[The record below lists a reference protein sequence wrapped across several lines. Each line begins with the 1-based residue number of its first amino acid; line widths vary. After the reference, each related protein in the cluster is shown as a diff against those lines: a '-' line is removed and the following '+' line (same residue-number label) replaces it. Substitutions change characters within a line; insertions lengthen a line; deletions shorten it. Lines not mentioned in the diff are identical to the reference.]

1 MKRSRTLIITIP
13 LMAILI
19 GIAAYKY
26 GFEQVHADLASVREE
41 QAVKAR
47 LLDRYVALIAEK
59 PELEKKIASLK
70 EERKADDS
78 KLIERQTPSLAAA
91 SLQDIVK
98 GVVTGRGGT
107 ISSERV
113 GKQEDIGHFRVIN
126 VSIDTVLPDVRALG
140 DILYSLE
147 TRTPYLV
154 IKEMDVRIR
163 NYRDPRDLMVNLQV
177 SALTG
182 GK

>member
-1 MKRSRTLIITIP
+1 MTLP
-13 LMAILI
+13 LMIILL
-19 GIAAYKY
+19 GIFAYKY
-26 GFEQVHADLASVREE
+26 GFLQVRADLSNLKEE
-41 QAVKAR
+41 QAVKGR
-47 LLDRYVALIAEK
+47 LLERYVTLISEK
-59 PELEKKIASLK
+59 PALEKKMAALR

-78 KLIERQTPSLAAA
+78 KLIEGQTPSLAAA
-91 SLQDIVK
+91 TLQDIVK

-113 GKQEDIGHFRVIN
+113 DKQEDLGHFRVIN

-154 IKEMDVRIR
+154 IKEIDARVR
-163 NYRDPRDLMVNLQV
+163 NYRDPRDLMVKLEV
-177 SALTG
+177 MALTSR
-182 GK
+182 K

>member
-13 LMAILI
+13 LMAVLL
-19 GIAAYKY
+19 GFAAYKY
-26 GFEQVHADLASVREE
+26 GFVQVRSELTSLKDE
-41 QAVKAR
+41 QAVKGK
-47 LLDRYVALIAEK
+47 LLEKYVALISEK

-78 KLIERQTPSLAAA
+78 KLIEGQTPSLAAA
-91 SLQDIVK
+91 ALQDIVK
-98 GVVTGRGGT
+98 GIVTARGGT

-113 GKQEDIGHFRVIN
+113 GKQDDLGHFRVIN
-126 VSIDTVLPDVRALG
+126 VSVDTVLPDVRVLG

-154 IKEMDVRIR
+154 IKEMDTRIR
-163 NYRDPRDLMVNLQV
+163 NYNDPRELMVKLDV
-177 SALTG
+177 SAITSA
-182 GK
+182 K

>member
-1 MKRSRTLIITIP
+1 MKKSRTLFITIP
-13 LMAILI
+13 LMAVLL
-19 GIAAYKY
+19 GVFAYKY
-26 GFEQVHADLASVREE
+26 GFMQVRSDLASLREE
-41 QAVKAR
+41 QSVKEK
-47 LLDRYVALIAEK
+47 LLGKYVALISEK
-59 PELEKKIASLK
+59 PDLEKEIKVLT

-78 KLIERQTPSLAAA
+78 KLIEGQTPSLAAA

-98 GVVTGRGGT
+98 GIVTERGGT

-113 GKQEDIGHFRVIN
+113 GKQEDLGHFRVIN

-154 IKEMDVRIR
+154 VKELDARIR
-163 NYRDPRDLMVNLQV
+163 NYRDPRDLMVKLNV
-177 SALTG
+177 SALTS